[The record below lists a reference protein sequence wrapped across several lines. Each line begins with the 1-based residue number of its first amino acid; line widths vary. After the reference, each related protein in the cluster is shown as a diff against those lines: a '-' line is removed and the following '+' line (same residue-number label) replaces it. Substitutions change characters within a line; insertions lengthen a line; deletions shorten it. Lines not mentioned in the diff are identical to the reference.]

1 MIYYNILHSSQ
12 FSERRHRLLYNNKP
26 NKVKTSPHC
35 TTFSFFS
42 HCSQGVVLLSALYE
56 CTKLLP
62 VNLPV
67 YIYMTNLFGD
77 NKLNRTELIFHV
89 YSIQFKF
96 TDHLYRPPL
105 SKVHYGGLCTAF
117 AKLKTG

>member
-1 MIYYNILHSSQ
+1 M
-12 FSERRHRLLYNNKP
+12 
-26 NKVKTSPHC
+26 
-35 TTFSFFS
+35 TFSFLFPI
-42 HCSQGVVLLSALYE
+42 VVLLNAHYE
-56 CTKLLP
+56 GTKLLP

-77 NKLNRTELIFHV
+77 DKLNRIELIFHV